1 MTPEIPPETEPVDFE
16 DSISRYYEDLYRFAF
31 SLARNRDEASDL
43 TQQTYAVYA
52 EKGRQV
58 RDASKVKSWLFTT
71 LYREFLRLRE
81 RGRRLVS
88 MDDENTSLPEQA
100 ASSDTER
107 SAEHAELLDILAS
120 LDDGH
125 REILTLFYLQQ
136 HAYKDIAEILE
147 VPIGTVMSR
156 LSRAKDA
163 LRKKLDA
170 ASQQNG
176 ITVIPIDSIQKR
188 PEQNG

>member
-1 MTPEIPPETEPVDFE
+1 MDFE
-16 DSISRYYEDLYRFAF
+16 DIIHRYYEDLYRFAF
-31 SLARNRDEASDL
+31 SLARNRDEACDL

-107 SAEHAELLDILAS
+107 SAEHGELLDILTS

-136 HAYKDIAEILE
+136 HAYKDIAGILD

-170 ASQQNG
+170 AVQQKG

-188 PEQNG
+188 PLQNG

>member
-1 MTPEIPPETEPVDFE
+1 MDFE
-16 DSISRYYEDLYRFAF
+16 DIVNRYYEDLYRFAF
-31 SLARNRDEASDL
+31 SLARNRDEACDL

-88 MDDENTSLPEQA
+88 MDDENTEVPELVA
-100 ASSDTER
+100 ESDTER
-107 SAEHAELLDILAS
+107 SAEHGELLDILAS

-125 REILTLFYLQQ
+125 RGILTLFYLQQ

-163 LRKKLDA
+163 LRKKFDD

-188 PEQNG
+188 PVQNG

>member
-88 MDDENTSLPEQA
+88 MDDENTEVPEQVA
-100 ASSDTER
+100 ASDTER
-107 SAEHAELLDILAS
+107 SAEHGELLDILAS

-147 VPIGTVMSR
+147 IPIGTVMSR
-156 LSRAKDA
+156 LSRAKEA

-170 ASQQNG
+170 VAQQKG
-176 ITVIPIDSIQKR
+176 ITVIPIGSIQKR
-188 PEQNG
+188 PLQNG